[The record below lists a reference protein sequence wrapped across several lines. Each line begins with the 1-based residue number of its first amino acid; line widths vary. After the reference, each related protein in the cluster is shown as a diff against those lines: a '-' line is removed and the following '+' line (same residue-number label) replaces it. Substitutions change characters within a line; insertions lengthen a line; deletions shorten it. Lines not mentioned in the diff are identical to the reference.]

1 MDVQTPD
8 SGVKVC
14 FLRKWRGQEKDKL
27 RKVGIGVGLF
37 FIILLFLTGITVN
50 QFLPSSSV
58 HQGWCDSGTRYEIL
72 TESFRDSSK
81 KAENGDRKEGSGI
94 GDVKGDDFS
103 YFDDF
108 FSQIV
113 FTLCA
118 ISTQVA
124 IIMIMN

>member
-8 SGVKVC
+8 SGVKKW

-27 RKVGIGVGLF
+27 RKVGIGVS
-37 FIILLFLTGITVN
+37 FITLLFLTGITVN